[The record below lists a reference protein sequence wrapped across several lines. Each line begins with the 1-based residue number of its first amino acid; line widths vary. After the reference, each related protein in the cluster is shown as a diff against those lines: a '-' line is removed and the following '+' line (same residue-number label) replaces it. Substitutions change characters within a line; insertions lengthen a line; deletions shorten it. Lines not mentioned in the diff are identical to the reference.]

1 MKSATSMDDV
11 NAAASRQMKLAVF
24 ASAGPVSGSHGGWR
38 HPEASGDLLS
48 AAYYQDLGRL
58 LEEGRF
64 DLVFLADILAVPD
77 RLRDS
82 LDSQLRYGAL
92 GALRLDPLVVLG
104 LIAGATKHVGLACTV
119 STTYFEPFTVARSM
133 ATLDHLSNGRA
144 AWNIVT
150 SFQQAEA
157 RNFGSDDQLSHD
169 QRYDRAD
176 EFMEVACALWDSWQD
191 DALVRDR
198 NTPLF
203 ADPSRVRRV
212 DHDGRW
218 FKVRGPLNVSR
229 SPQGR
234 PVFVQAGASDRG
246 RDFAARWAE
255 VVFVTHSVPE
265 PAREFRL
272 DLQARA
278 ARLGRNPDDIKV
290 LPGVVPIIGETSE
303 EAEDLRGLLE
313 SLSHPEAGLST
324 LSYHLGI
331 DLSRLPQDQVLPET
345 LHVPGVEGHYREVAE
360 LTRRTGMSVA
370 TLGQQY
376 GAGRTAR
383 GFAGTAHDVA
393 DRMQEWWD
401 AGACDGFMLQIP
413 YFPGGLERV
422 VRLLVPELQRRRLF
436 RTEYTGTTLRDH
448 LGLARPAA

>member
-1 MKSATSMDDV
+1 MA
-11 NAAASRQMKLAVF
+11 NGAAAASRQMNLAVF

-38 HPEASGDLLS
+38 HPEATGDLLS
-48 AAYYQDLGRL
+48 GAYYRDLGGL
-58 LEEGRF
+58 LEAGRF

-77 RLRDS
+77 RLGDS

-119 STTYFEPFTVARSM
+119 STTYFQPFALARSM
-133 ATLDHLSNGRA
+133 ATLDHLSGGRA

-150 SFQQAEA
+150 SFQEAEA
-157 RNFGSDDQLSHD
+157 RNFGCNEQLSRER
-169 QRYDRAD
+169 RYDRAD
-176 EFMEVACALWDSWQD
+176 EFMEVVCALWDSWRD

-198 NTPLF
+198 ATPLF
-203 ADPSRVRRV
+203 ADPAKVRRI
-212 DHDGRW
+212 DHDGEW

-234 PVFVQAGASDRG
+234 PVFVQAGASERG

-255 VVFVTHSVPE
+255 VVFVTHSTPE

-272 DLQARA
+272 DLRARA
-278 ARLGRNPDDIKV
+278 ERFGRNPDEIKV
-290 LPGVVPIIGETSE
+290 LPGVVPIIGETTKD
-303 EAEDLRGLLE
+303 AEQLRVLLK

-324 LSYHLGI
+324 LSYHLGV
-331 DLSRLPQDQVLPET
+331 DLSRLRQDQVLPQAMD
-345 LHVPGVEGHYREVAE
+345 VPGVEGHYREVAE

-383 GFAGTAHDVA
+383 GFAGTAHNVA
-393 DRMQEWWD
+393 NRMQEWWEG
-401 AGACDGFMLQIP
+401 GACDGFMLQIP

-422 VRLLVPELQRRRLF
+422 VRLLVPELQRRGLF
-436 RTEYTGTTLRDH
+436 RREYTGTTLRDH
-448 LGLARPAA
+448 LGLARPGA

>member
-1 MKSATSMDDV
+1 MSATSMDDV

-48 AAYYQDLGRL
+48 AAYYQDLGGL

-64 DLVFLADILAVPD
+64 DLLFLADILAVPD

-198 NTPLF
+198 NIPLF

-212 DHDGRW
+212 DHDGKW
-218 FKVRGPLNVSR
+218 LKVRGPLNVSR

-234 PVFVQAGASDRG
+234 PVFVQAGASHRG

-272 DLQARA
+272 ICGRGRRA
-278 ARLGRNPDDIKV
+278 WAAIPT
-290 LPGVVPIIGETSE
+290 TSKSCPVWYRSS
-303 EAEDLRGLLE
+303 AKRRRRPSTCAACWK

-324 LSYHLGI
+324 LSYHLGV

-370 TLGQQY
+370 TLGQQD

-393 DRMQEWWD
+393 DRMQEWWE

-448 LGLARPAA
+448 LGLARPPA

>member
-1 MKSATSMDDV
+1 MAEG
-11 NAAASRQMKLAVF
+11 NAAAPRRMNLAVF

-38 HPEASGDLLS
+38 HPEAAGDLLS

-58 LEEGRF
+58 LEAGRF

-77 RLRDS
+77 RLGDS

-119 STTYFEPFTVARSM
+119 STTYFEPFAVARSM
-133 ATLDHLSNGRA
+133 ATLDHLSGGRA

-150 SFQQAEA
+150 SFQEAEA
-157 RNFGSDDQLSHD
+157 RNFGREEQLSRD
-169 QRYDRAD
+169 RRYDRAD
-176 EFMEVACALWDSWQD
+176 EFMEVACALWDSWRD
-191 DALVRDR
+191 DALMRDR
-198 NTPLF
+198 DTPLF

-234 PVFVQAGASDRG
+234 PVFVQAGASERG
-246 RDFAARWAE
+246 RDFAGRWAE
-255 VVFVTHSVPE
+255 VVFVTHSTLD
-265 PAREFRL
+265 PARAFRL
-272 DLQARA
+272 DLRARG
-278 ARLGRNPDDIKV
+278 ARFGRNPDEIKV
-290 LPGVVPIIGETSE
+290 LPGVVPIIGETTE
-303 EAEDLRGLLE
+303 EAEELRGLLK

-324 LSYHLGI
+324 LSYHLGV

-345 LHVPGVEGHYREVAE
+345 MDVPGVEGHYREVAE

-383 GFAGTAHDVA
+383 GFAGTARTVA
-393 DRMQEWWD
+393 DRMQEWWE

-448 LGLARPAA
+448 LGLTRPPA

>member
-1 MKSATSMDDV
+1 MAEGD
-11 NAAASRQMKLAVF
+11 AAAPPQMNLAVF

-38 HPEASGDLLS
+38 HPEAAGNLLS

-58 LEEGRF
+58 LEAGRF

-77 RLRDS
+77 RLADS

-104 LIAGATKHVGLACTV
+104 LLAGATKHVGLACTV
-119 STTYFEPFTVARSM
+119 STTYFEPFAVARSM
-133 ATLDHLSNGRA
+133 ATLDHLSGGRA

-150 SFQQAEA
+150 SFQEAEA
-157 RNFGSDDQLSHD
+157 RNFGRDEQLSRD
-169 QRYDRAD
+169 RRYDRAD
-176 EFMEVACALWDSWQD
+176 EFMEVACALWDSWRD

-198 NTPLF
+198 DTPLF
-203 ADPSRVRRV
+203 ADPSRVRRI
-212 DHDGRW
+212 DHDGEW

-234 PVFVQAGASDRG
+234 PVFVQAGASERG

-255 VVFVTHSVPE
+255 VVFVTHSTLD
-265 PAREFRL
+265 PARAFRL
-272 DLQARA
+272 ELRARG
-278 ARLGRNPDDIKV
+278 ARFGRNPDEIKV
-290 LPGVVPIIGETSE
+290 LPGVVPIIGETPE
-303 EAEDLRGLLE
+303 EAEELRAMLE

-324 LSYHLGI
+324 LSYHLGV
-331 DLSRLPQDQVLPET
+331 DLSRLPLDEVLPET
-345 LHVPGVEGHYREVAE
+345 MDVPGVEGHCREVAE

-370 TLGQQY
+370 TRGHQY

-383 GFAGTAHDVA
+383 GFAGTARTVA
-393 DRMQEWWD
+393 DRMQEWWE

-413 YFPGGLERV
+413 YFPGGLGRV

-436 RTEYTGTTLRDH
+436 RTEYSGTTLRDH
-448 LGLARPAA
+448 LGLTRPPA

>member
-1 MKSATSMDDV
+1 MAEG
-11 NAAASRQMKLAVF
+11 NAAAPRRMNLAVF

-38 HPEASGDLLS
+38 HPEAAGDLLS

-58 LEEGRF
+58 LEAGRF

-77 RLRDS
+77 RLGDS

-119 STTYFEPFTVARSM
+119 STTYFEPFAVARSM
-133 ATLDHLSNGRA
+133 ATLDHLSGGRA

-150 SFQQAEA
+150 SFQEAEA
-157 RNFGSDDQLSHD
+157 RNFGREEQLSRD
-169 QRYDRAD
+169 RRYDRAD
-176 EFMEVACALWDSWQD
+176 EFMEVACALWDSWRD
-191 DALVRDR
+191 DALMRDR
-198 NTPLF
+198 DTPLF

-234 PVFVQAGASDRG
+234 PVFVQAGASERG
-246 RDFAARWAE
+246 RDFAGRWAE
-255 VVFVTHSVPE
+255 VVFVTHSTLD
-265 PAREFRL
+265 PARAFRL
-272 DLQARA
+272 DLRARG
-278 ARLGRNPDDIKV
+278 ARFGRNPDEIKV
-290 LPGVVPIIGETSE
+290 LPGVVPIIGETTE
-303 EAEDLRGLLE
+303 EAEELRGLLE

-324 LSYHLGI
+324 LSYHLGV

-345 LHVPGVEGHYREVAE
+345 MDVPGVEGHYREVAE

-383 GFAGTAHDVA
+383 GFAGTARTVA
-393 DRMQEWWD
+393 DRMQEWWE

-422 VRLLVPELQRRRLF
+422 VRLLVPELQRRGLF

-448 LGLARPAA
+448 LGLTRPPA

>member
-1 MKSATSMDDV
+1 MAEG
-11 NAAASRQMKLAVF
+11 NAAAPRRMNLAVF

-38 HPEASGDLLS
+38 HPEAAGDLLS

-58 LEEGRF
+58 LEAGRF

-77 RLRDS
+77 RLGDS

-119 STTYFEPFTVARSM
+119 STTYFEPFAVARSM
-133 ATLDHLSNGRA
+133 ATLDHLSGGRS

-150 SFQQAEA
+150 SFQEAEA
-157 RNFGSDDQLSHD
+157 RNFGRDEQLSRD
-169 QRYDRAD
+169 RRYDRAD
-176 EFMEVACALWDSWQD
+176 EFMEVACALWDSWRD

-198 NTPLF
+198 DTPLF
-203 ADPSRVRRV
+203 ADPSRVRRI

-234 PVFVQAGASDRG
+234 PVFVQAGASERG

-255 VVFVTHSVPE
+255 VVFVTHSTPDA
-265 PAREFRL
+265 ARAFRL
-272 DLQARA
+272 DLRARGT
-278 ARLGRNPDDIKV
+278 RFGRNPDEIKV
-290 LPGVVPIIGETSE
+290 LPGVVPIIGETTE
-303 EAEDLRGLLE
+303 EAEELRGLLE

-324 LSYHLGI
+324 LSYHLGV
-331 DLSRLPQDQVLPET
+331 DLSRLPLDEVLPET
-345 LHVPGVEGHYREVAE
+345 MDVPGVEGHYREVAE

-370 TLGQQY
+370 TLGHQY

-383 GFAGTAHDVA
+383 GFAGTARTVA
-393 DRMQEWWD
+393 DRMQEWWE

-413 YFPGGLERV
+413 YFLGGLERV

-436 RTEYTGTTLRDH
+436 RTEYSGTTLRDH
-448 LGLARPAA
+448 LGLTRPPA